1 MEKNIIKE
9 SQDIF
14 QLTYSEIDSIIHKKY
29 EENSTQIK
37 EKVKQRKEEF
47 SINKNLKNLPYVL
60 YGNIARIPENSG
72 KGLDKNSGKIQGI
85 GASFG
90 EVEGYIKI
98 CYNLQQVV
106 GLTNNTILVIPYT
119 DSGWGP
125 LIANAGGIIAEV
137 GGALSHGAIIAREY
151 GIPAVMNIDHATE
164 IFQEGQRV
172 KIDGQQGI
180 IELLED

>member
-1 MEKNIIKE
+1 
-9 SQDIF
+9 
-14 QLTYSEIDSIIHKKY
+14 
-29 EENSTQIK
+29 
-37 EKVKQRKEEF
+37 
-47 SINKNLKNLPYVL
+47 L
-60 YGNIARIPENSG
+60 YGNITKIPENSS
-72 KGLDKNSGKIQGI
+72 KQLDTKSGKIQGI
-85 GASFG
+85 GASCG

-98 CYNLQQVV
+98 CHNLQQVV
-106 GLTNNTILVIPYT
+106 GITNDTILVIPYT

-164 IFQEGQRV
+164 ILQEGQRV